1 MVDSLLTIN
10 AKDSLVLNTQ
20 VYCVLL
26 QDFYV
31 YVLVIGHNYRT
42 FELEIVLRLDFR
54 SISS

>member
-1 MVDSLLTIN
+1 MVDSLLTIH

-42 FELEIVLRLDFR
+42 SELEIVLMLDFR